1 MYIHIYRSLY
11 ILCRQIYRHSD
22 MVVFITT
29 LGFQLSSFKKNFSL
43 YSEIISL
50 LYYFLF
56 CS

>member
-1 MYIHIYRSLY
+1 
-11 ILCRQIYRHSD
+11 

>member
-11 ILCRQIYRHSD
+11 ILCRQMYRHSD
-22 MVVFITT
+22 MVVFITM

-43 YSEIISL
+43 YSEILSL

>member
-11 ILCRQIYRHSD
+11 ILHTQIYGHTD
-22 MVVFITT
+22 MVIFITM
-29 LGFQLSSFKKNFSL
+29 LGFQLSSFKNFSL